1 MKFTWQQFV
10 RSMPGKPIES
20 DTRKKLLL
28 PAPQRIPAL
37 RSLRKITKPRCA
49 LFFYVAIYIHPE
61 MPNIYYSYSAST
73 RSDVY
78 RYKGKYVH
86 LTSAYLH
93 NVSVKVFY
101 GSFKMCLT
109 ADAVFQWLELV
120 KHPKKLII
128 KKVSTYKVKSKNLL
142 FCY

>member
-78 RYKGKYVH
+78 RYKG
-86 LTSAYLH
+86 
-93 NVSVKVFY
+93 N
-101 GSFKMCLT
+101 FKMCLT